1 MGGAAHEI
9 RSTHAD
15 AHAVFARRL
24 GGGQGHRKLG
34 ELAFAQLDLDAV
46 LFVPAALPP
55 HKDTPPGSPDARARL
70 ALVEEALKG
79 VPLPFRVDSLEIDRG
94 GTSYTVDT
102 LEVLCEREPGS
113 SWILI
118 MGSDQLPNL
127 SRWHRVDRIF
137 ELASAA
143 VAIRPGTPFQLPD
156 VHGIRL
162 SPSWSGSAGELV
174 ALPGTDLDLAS
185 TDLRERLQ
193 ATPHEDPGGLPPQVL
208 GTIRSENLYR

>member
-1 MGGAAHEI
+1 MRRVGLLGGA
-9 RSTHAD
+9 
-15 AHAVFARRL
+15 FN
-24 GGGQGHRKLG
+24 
-34 ELAFAQLDLDAV
+34 
-46 LFVPAALPP
+46 PP
-55 HKDTPPGSPDARARL
+55 HHGHLKLARL
-70 ALVEEALKG
+70 ALDHLDLDELRFVPTAQSPHKPNSDGPDGPSRLRLLTEALVG
-79 VPLPFRVDSLEIDRG
+79 FEPRCQVEPLELDRG

-127 SRWHRVDRIF
+127 SRWLRVDRIF